1 MKRQDT
7 YLYKYSMTSI
17 MKKIVFKNKWK
28 KKNQPNKKTNGRK
41 STKTVNLLFFGGGN
55 TGDFKLIFI
64 CFSA

>member
-17 MKKIVFKNKWK
+17 MKKIVFENKWK
-28 KKNQPNKKTNGRK
+28 KKTQPNKKTNGRK
-41 STKTVNLLFFGGGN
+41 CTKNVNLFFFGGGN